1 MVESFDSWI
10 FDESR
15 QAGDTGLVEN
25 TNSGQ
30 QGWHVMYYVG
40 QNVPYWQV
48 TATSS
53 LKSADMS
60 DWLEQLQE
68 GYEAT
73 EGSGLQYLTV
83 S

>member
-1 MVESFDSWI
+1 
-10 FDESR
+10 
-15 QAGDTGLVEN
+15 
-25 TNSGQ
+25 
-30 QGWHVMYYVG
+30 MYYVG